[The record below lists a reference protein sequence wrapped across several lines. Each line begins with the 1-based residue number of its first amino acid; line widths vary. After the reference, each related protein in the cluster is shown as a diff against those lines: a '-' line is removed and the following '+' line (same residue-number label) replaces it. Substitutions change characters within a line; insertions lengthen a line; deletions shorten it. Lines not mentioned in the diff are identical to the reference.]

1 MIAGTVIKNH
11 NLFKKLE
18 SELQNEYLR
27 YVNVNHPLP
36 YEYSLQNGNNELF
49 YFGTKHTCN
58 PEDRE
63 FNRIKTIFERFKPEV
78 VFAEG
83 VLQLHD
89 AERSQVFQDTIAKL
103 NECEAAQ
110 KGENI
115 FTVHCGLK
123 YQCRIICPEPTI
135 IDETEYISKNGYS
148 KEHIVLFYISKF
160 LSRQRDAEPSD
171 YIKKGLQYLK
181 RNLKWDF
188 DFSWTNF
195 VSIHSQIIG
204 KSEQYGCSDMY
215 KRLTDPVPRQENK
228 TLFQTNI
235 PRISYLSNIYRDCCI
250 ILNILDCL
258 KNDNK
263 LLVVFGATHAY
274 VQKSLI
280 LNLLRR

>member
-1 MIAGTVIKNH
+1 MIAGTDIKNQS
-11 NLFKKLE
+11 LFKKLE

-27 YVNVNHPLP
+27 YNNVSHPLP
-36 YEYSLQNGNNELF
+36 YEYRLQNGDNELF

-58 PEDRE
+58 PEERE
-63 FNRIKTIFERFKPEV
+63 FNRIKTIFKEFKPEV

-83 VLQLHD
+83 VLQLHN
-89 AERSQVFQDTIAKL
+89 AERAQIFQETIAKL
-103 NECEAAQ
+103 NEYEAAQ

-115 FTVHCGLK
+115 FTVHCGIK

-135 IDETEYISKNGYS
+135 IDEAEYISKNGYS
-148 KEHIVLFYISKF
+148 KEHIVLFYICKF
-160 LSRQRDAEPSD
+160 LSRQYNAAPVE
-171 YIKKGLQYLK
+171 YVNKGLQYLK
-181 RNLKWDF
+181 IHLKWDF

-204 KSEQYGCSDMY
+204 KCEQYRHSDMY

-235 PRISYLSNIYRDCCI
+235 PHISYLSNIYRDCCI
-250 ILNILDCL
+250 ILNILDCF
-258 KNDNK
+258 KDNNK

-274 VQKSLI
+274 VQKRLI
-280 LNLLRR
+280 LNLL